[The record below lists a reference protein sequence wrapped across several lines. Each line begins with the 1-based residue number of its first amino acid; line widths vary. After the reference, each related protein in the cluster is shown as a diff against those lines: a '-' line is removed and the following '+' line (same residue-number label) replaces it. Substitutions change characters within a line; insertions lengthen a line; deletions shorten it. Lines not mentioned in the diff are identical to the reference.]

1 MRSLARMRGSQLSQ
15 VKGAPVNLSGSGSL
29 ELICLR
35 LHNLLEL
42 LELVHGEKIVEDEKR
57 WC

>member
-1 MRSLARMRGSQLSQ
+1 MRGSQLSQ
-15 VKGAPVNLSGSGSL
+15 VKGAPINLSGSGSL

-42 LELVHGEKIVEDEKR
+42 LELVHGGKIVEDEKR